1 MIITNIEAPR
11 PEEVKTLTPS
21 TRALKILAVISV
33 LMFVIVVAVLIA
45 VVLIL
50 YFQVKCVDNDA
61 CKTSDYAACGC
72 GRQKTVMAKIINGKG
87 TVDGEWPFQI
97 SLQLGGN
104 HICGATLVACRW
116 ILSAAHCFENRNDPE
131 KWTAVFGLRFLN
143 QLNKREVQHRAIK
156 KIIIHPQ
163 KKPSSFNY
171 DVALL
176 ELEHPV
182 EYTDFVQPVCLPT
195 ATTSFTS
202 GRRCIIIG
210 WGTTEE
216 NGISSSNELLQT
228 EVMVFNKSQ
237 CQKVIPQITPQM
249 ICAGYL
255 EGGRDACQ
263 GDSGGPLLCQDE
275 NSQAWLLAGTVSFGV
290 GCGRPNQPGVYAR
303 TTTFQKWIR
312 EIING

>member
-11 PEEVKTLTPS
+11 AEKVKTLIPT
-21 TRALKILAVISV
+21 TRTLKILAAISV
-33 LMFVIVVAVLIA
+33 LMFIVVIAVLIA

-50 YFQVKCVDNDA
+50 YFQVKCVDNVA

-72 GRQKTVMAKIINGKG
+72 GLQKTVMTRIINGKG
-87 TVDGEWPFQI
+87 TVDGQWPFQV
-97 SLQLGGN
+97 SLQLGRN
-104 HICGATLVACRW
+104 HVCGATLVACRW
-116 ILSAAHCFENRNDPE
+116 ILTAAHCVESRNNPE
-131 KWTAVFGLRFLN
+131 IWNAVFGLRFLN
-143 QLNKREVQHRAIK
+143 QLNKHEVQHRTIK

-163 KKPSSFNY
+163 KTLSSFNY
-171 DVALL
+171 DIALL
-176 ELEHPV
+176 ELERPV

-195 ATTSFTS
+195 ATISFNS
-202 GRRCIIIG
+202 GQRCIIIG

-228 EVMVFNKSQ
+228 EVMVFNNSQ
-237 CQKVIPQITPQM
+237 CQTLIPQITPQM

-255 EGGRDACQ
+255 DGGGDACQ

-275 NSQAWLLAGTVSFGV
+275 NSQAWLVAGIVSFGV

-303 TTTFQKWIR
+303 TTAFQKWIR